1 MLLRQLHIDLERAL
15 AGVMAD
21 LADDHRRL
29 LHDLQA
35 CDVMVDALRYAAS
48 MTLTCGPHAH
58 RREHHRTYA
67 RPFYRACA
75 LECWSGAL
83 SFVCRCPLPQAGWRA
98 VQSHVKAVFVAAGM
112 GRAAAGV
119 SMAGCL
125 QAARLQVCIVS
136 GLCARGV

>member
-35 CDVMVDALRYAAS
+35 CDVMVDALRYAAC

-58 RREHHRTYA
+58 RIPYHGICDGGRPALRRMHDHH
-67 RPFYRACA
+67 
-75 LECWSGAL
+75 L
-83 SFVCRCPLPQAGWRA
+83 
-98 VQSHVKAVFVAAGM
+98 
-112 GRAAAGV
+112 
-119 SMAGCL
+119 
-125 QAARLQVCIVS
+125 
-136 GLCARGV
+136 RGPCTPHPTPRHM